1 MPNQVVVCAHR
12 GASGTH
18 PENTIPAFVEAA
30 ALGCEMVEFDVR
42 ATVDGHLVILHDETI
57 DRTTDGTGKIW
68 QLSFAETRRLN
79 ADAGHDAHA
88 GVQIPTLHETL
99 DCLPG
104 GIQLNMHVYPGPS
117 DGDAI
122 VDQVCQT
129 IKVRNLYATAFIAG
143 SDEVIQ
149 LVINTDAKVRRCLL
163 GSQNRVEIYAQLAK
177 QMGCCNVQP
186 LHRIVSKEFCDK
198 AHRLGLFIH
207 PFYAD
212 DQAEMTRLIE
222 CGVDGILTN
231 YPQRLIR
238 LRKTLS

>member
-42 ATVDGHLVILHDETI
+42 ATADGHLVILHDETV

-104 GIQLNMHVYPGPS
+104 GMQLNMHVYPGPS

-212 DQAEMTRLIE
+212 
-222 CGVDGILTN
+222 
-231 YPQRLIR
+231 
-238 LRKTLS
+238 